1 MKDLLSFKR
10 LQSKMTTEKKI
21 VKITRLQE
29 IKKKKMFT
37 LEEPEKDSLEL
48 AVFAESHKG

>member
-10 LQSKMTTEKKI
+10 LQSKMTTEKNI
-21 VKITRLQE
+21 VKITCLQE
-29 IKKKKMFT
+29 EKKKMFT